1 MSKTKYI
8 FISGGVISGLGKGV
22 ATASISLLLKS
33 RGFKVAPMKADPYVN
48 IDAGTMNPMEHGEVF
63 VLDDG
68 METDQ
73 DLGHYERF
81 INEPLGKSNYMTTG
95 QVYLSVIQAERS
107 FEFDGKCV
115 EVVPHIPEEIIR
127 RIKRCG
133 EVTNADIVLVEVGG
147 TVGEYQNILFLEAN
161 RMMKLKYPQ
170 DVLHI
175 HLAYLPLPPSI
186 GELKSKPV
194 QTSVRLLNSVGISP
208 DFILARAEKPI
219 DTRRADKLATFCG
232 VDPGYIIGAPDVE
245 NIYDIPL
252 NFEEQGL
259 SGKILNKLSLKP
271 RKTDLSNWEKV
282 VEKAKEATEEI
293 KIALVG
299 KYFATGDYTLEDS
312 YISVIESLK
321 HASWYY
327 SLKPRLFWVD
337 SEKIEK
343 EGVDKLREMDGIVV
357 PGGFGSRGIDGIL
370 QAITFARE
378 NKKPYFGLCYGLQL
392 ATVEFARNVAGLKNA
407 NTAEVDPKTS
417 HPVIHVMSDQEK
429 KLLNREYGGTMRL
442 GAWHCKIK
450 KGTKAFQIYRKE
462 EISERHR
469 HRYEVNNKY
478 RGALEKEGLIFSATT
493 TDDRLVEM
501 IELVDHPFFVG
512 TQFHPEFKTRFLE
525 PHPLYRAFIQACSAN
540 KKVSTKNE
548 LPVEGNTG
556 SSGWAL

>member
-1 MSKTKYI
+1 M
-8 FISGGVISGLGKGV
+8 
-22 ATASISLLLKS
+22 
-33 RGFKVAPMKADPYVN
+33 
-48 IDAGTMNPMEHGEVF
+48 
-63 VLDDG
+63 
-68 METDQ
+68 
-73 DLGHYERF
+73 
-81 INEPLGKSNYMTTG
+81 
-95 QVYLSVIQAERS
+95 
-107 FEFDGKCV
+107 
-115 EVVPHIPEEIIR
+115 
-127 RIKRCG
+127 
-133 EVTNADIVLVEVGG
+133 
-147 TVGEYQNILFLEAN
+147 
-161 RMMKLKYPQ
+161 
-170 DVLHI
+170 
-175 HLAYLPLPPSI
+175 
-186 GELKSKPV
+186 
-194 QTSVRLLNSVGISP
+194 
-208 DFILARAEKPI
+208 
-219 DTRRADKLATFCG
+219 
-232 VDPGYIIGAPDVE
+232 E

-321 HASWYY
+321 HASWYH

-343 EGVDKLREMDGIVV
+343 EGVGKLKEMDGIVV
-357 PGGFGSRGIDGIL
+357 PGGFGSRGIAGIL

-442 GAWHCKIK
+442 GAWRCKIK

-478 RGALEKEGLIFSATT
+478 RGVLEKEGLIFSATT

-525 PHPLYRAFIQACSAN
+525 PHPLYKAFIQACSAN